1 LAVIVIASSVIVP
14 EIAAVAVNLD
24 AAVYEVFKSS
34 MIETPFHAA
43 VISNP
48 LVLVV
53 VFAGV
58 SNPSSTNNSM
68 YDPDATSVATVRLIP
83 LPCVVQTLYWTVD
96 QQ

>member
-1 LAVIVIASSVIVP
+1 LAVTVIASSVIVP

-24 AAVYEVFKSS
+24 AAVYVVSS
-34 MIETPFHAA
+34 MSETPFHEA

>member
-1 LAVIVIASSVIVP
+1 LAVTVIASSVIVP

-24 AAVYEVFKSS
+24 AAVYVVSS
-34 MIETPFHAA
+34 MSETPFHEA

-83 LPCVVQTLYWTVD
+83 LLCVVQTLYWTVD